1 MIIVSLWSFCGIS
14 RVRRVIVLPA
24 DIHKAVTL
32 STSCI
37 DTNSEFNTYF
47 VTNGLLVDE
56 KDPRDPNPSCPKAR
70 LMSKSKAIC
79 KMMGTAS
86 SSTLQ
91 TSESRNDERVAV
103 VAIA

>member
-24 DIHKAVTL
+24 DIHKAVRL

-37 DTNSEFNTYF
+37 DTNSEFNTYV

-56 KDPRDPNPSCPKAR
+56 KDPNPSCPKAR

-91 TSESRNDERVAV
+91 TSELRNDERVAV